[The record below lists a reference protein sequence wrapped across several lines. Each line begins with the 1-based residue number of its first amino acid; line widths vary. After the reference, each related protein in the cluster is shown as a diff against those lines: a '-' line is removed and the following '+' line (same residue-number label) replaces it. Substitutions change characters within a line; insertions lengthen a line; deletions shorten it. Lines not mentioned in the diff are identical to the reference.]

1 MLVNKK
7 QLKITKKK
15 PKQKTPKP
23 FRIEGIP
30 VKCKT
35 PGTCRRC
42 KRTGDLYGAIT
53 NQGYISIC
61 KDCVVIGRVKG
72 KEEAPPPH
80 EKQDRND
87 IMIRRLSGSFG
98 SGKKR

>member
-1 MLVNKK
+1 MLINKK
-7 QLKITKKK
+7 KLKIAKKT
-15 PKQKTPKP
+15 PKQKVPKP

-30 VKCKT
+30 EKRKT
-35 PGTCRRC
+35 PGVCRRC
-42 KRTGDLYGAIT
+42 TRTGDLYGAIT

-61 KDCVVIGRVKG
+61 KDCVVIGRGKG
-72 KEEAPPPH
+72 KEEVPPPH

-87 IMIRRLSGSFG
+87 IMMRRLSGSFG